1 MLKKSAAWAIDRFGV
16 DIVYRSLLDR
26 RVPKAPWYSGDGST
40 LMALLGV
47 QVITGAVL
55 ALTYSPAADSAYQSV
70 VYITDHMFLGWF
82 IRGLHYWSAGAMMI
96 MVVFH
101 LLRQILL
108 GGYKSPREGTWL
120 VGVPLF
126 FGVLF
131 LAYSG
136 YLLRWDERSIY
147 GIRVM
152 LQMLGRV
159 PFIGESLV
167 LFAQGGPSIGPATL
181 SRLYA
186 FHVLIVP
193 LAMFALVAFHVYL
206 VVVKGTMT
214 KGERSTEIKSVSQQR
229 KIYKSEAESEEG
241 GETFFPFTMI
251 KTGAMAGIVLIA
263 VFLAALFVGPSKLYP
278 AANFTS
284 PSMPAEEWWFWWL
297 SGLIALLPPSIAP
310 WFVVLL
316 PIAVLVFLLLL
327 PLIDRGPHRGARK
340 RPLWVIAIIA
350 TVAAILFLS
359 DYRRRSHFT
368 AWPDA
373 EPPTLPAGMVLPP
386 DAEQGR
392 ILFATYGC
400 NSCHA
405 VGKADA
411 SFAVDFALLR
421 GQLSREK
428 IREYILNPPLG
439 IAMPSYE
446 GRMTREELD
455 AVVAFCHV
463 VQTFPREN

>member
-1 MLKKSAAWAIDRFGV
+1 MFKKAAAWAIDRFGI
-16 DIVYRSLLDR
+16 DTFYQSLLNR

-40 LMALLGV
+40 LMALLGI
-47 QVITGAVL
+47 QVITGCVL
-55 ALTYSPAADSAYQSV
+55 ALTYSPSTDSAYQSV
-70 VYITDHMFLGWF
+70 VYITDQMFLGWF

-101 LLRQILL
+101 LLRQIVL

-120 VGVPLF
+120 IGVPLF

-131 LAYSG
+131 LAYTG

-152 LQMLGRV
+152 LQILGRV
-159 PFIGESLV
+159 PLVGDSLV

-186 FHVLIVP
+186 FHVLVIP
-193 LAMFALVAFHVYL
+193 LLMFALVGFHLYL
-206 VVVKGTMT
+206 IVLKGTMT
-214 KGERSTEIKSVSQQR
+214 KGERSTPIDSVSQQR
-229 KIYKSEAESEEG
+229 EIYKSEADSEEK

-251 KTGAMAGIVLIA
+251 KTGSMAAIVICLTLSA
-263 VFLAALFVGPSKLYP
+263 TVLLGPSKLYSE
-278 AANFTS
+278 ANFTE
-284 PSMPAEEWWFWWL
+284 PSMPAEEWWYWWL

-310 WFVVLL
+310 SAVVLL
-316 PIAVLVFLLLL
+316 PIAVLVFLLAL
-327 PLIDRGPHRGARK
+327 PFLDRSQHRGARN
-340 RPLWVIAIIA
+340 RPLWILFVVAI
-350 TVAAILFLS
+350 VAAILLLT
-359 DYRRRSHFT
+359 DYRRRSNFT

-373 EPPTLPAGMVLPP
+373 KLPELPAGMTLPP
-386 DAEQGR
+386 EAEQGR
-392 ILFATYGC
+392 ITFARYGC

-428 IREYILNPPLG
+428 IREYILNPPAG

-446 GRMTREELD
+446 GRMTEEQLN

-463 VQTFPREN
+463 VQTFPLED

>member
-1 MLKKSAAWAIDRFGV
+1 MLKKITAWAIDRFGI
-16 DIVYRSLLDR
+16 DKAYHSLLDR

-40 LMALLGV
+40 LMALLGI

-55 ALTYSPAADSAYQSV
+55 ALTYSPSTDSAYQSV
-70 VYITDHMFLGWF
+70 VYITDQMFLGWF

-159 PFIGESLV
+159 PLAGESLV

-181 SRLYA
+181 ARLYA
-186 FHVLIVP
+186 FHVLVIP
-193 LAMFALVAFHVYL
+193 LMMFALVGLHLYL
-206 VVVKGTMT
+206 VIIKGTMT
-214 KGERSTEIKSVSQQR
+214 KGERLTPIHSVPQQR
-229 KIYKSEAESEEG
+229 EIYKSEAASTDK
-241 GETFFPFTMI
+241 GETFFPFTML
-251 KTGAMAGIVLIA
+251 KTGTMTGIVVGITLLATI
-263 VFLAALFVGPSKLYP
+263 FLGPSKLYSE
-278 AANFTS
+278 ANFTD
-284 PSMPAEEWWFWWL
+284 PSMPAEEWWYWWL

-310 WFVVLL
+310 WAVVLL
-316 PIAVLVFLLLL
+316 PIAVLVFLLIL
-327 PLIDRGPHRGARK
+327 PFVDRSPLRGAK
-340 RPLWVIAIIA
+340 NRPLWILMVIA
-350 TVAAILFLS
+350 TVAAILLLT
-359 DYRRRSHFT
+359 DYRRRSNFT
-368 AWPDA
+368 AWPDSKL
-373 EPPTLPAGMVLPP
+373 PVLPAGMTLPP
-386 DAEQGR
+386 EAEEGR
-392 ILFATYGC
+392 VQFARFGC

-405 VGKADA
+405 VGKADG

-428 IREYILNPPLG
+428 IREYILNPPAG
-439 IAMPSYE
+439 VAMPSYE
-446 GRMTREELD
+446 GRMTEEELD

-463 VQTFPREN
+463 VQTFPLED

>member
-1 MLKKSAAWAIDRFGV
+1 MLKKSTAWAIDRFGI
-16 DIVYRSLLDR
+16 DKAYHSLLDR

-40 LMALLGV
+40 LMALLGI

-55 ALTYSPAADSAYQSV
+55 ALTYSPSTDSAYQSV
-70 VYITDHMFLGWF
+70 VYITDQMFLGWF

-152 LQMLGRV
+152 LQILGRV
-159 PFIGESLV
+159 PLVGDSLV

-181 SRLYA
+181 ARLYA
-186 FHVLIVP
+186 FHVLVIP
-193 LAMFALVAFHVYL
+193 LIMFALVGFHLYL
-206 VVVKGTMT
+206 VVIKGTMT
-214 KGERSTEIKSVSQQR
+214 KGERSMPVRSVAQQR
-229 KIYKSEAESEEG
+229 EIYKSEAASLEN
-241 GETFFPFTMI
+241 GETFFPFTML
-251 KTGAMAGIVLIA
+251 KTGTMAGIVIGLTLAAA
-263 VFLAALFVGPSKLYP
+263 VFLGPSKLYSE
-278 AANFTS
+278 ANFTES
-284 PSMPAEEWWFWWL
+284 TMPAEEWWYWWL

-310 WFVVLL
+310 WAVVLL
-316 PIAVLVFLLLL
+316 PIAVLAFLLAL
-327 PLIDRGPHRGARK
+327 PFVDRSPLRGARN
-340 RPLWVIAIIA
+340 RPVWIGLVIA
-350 TVAAILFLS
+350 TVITILLLT
-359 DYRRRSHFT
+359 DYRRRSPFT
-368 AWPDA
+368 AWPN
-373 EPPTLPAGMVLPP
+373 PRLPVLPAGMTLPP
-386 DAEQGR
+386 EAEQGR
-392 ILFATYGC
+392 MQFARYGC

-428 IREYILNPPLG
+428 IREYILNPPAG

-446 GRMTREELD
+446 GRMTDAELNS
-455 AVVAFCHV
+455 VVAFCHV
-463 VQTFPREN
+463 VQTFPRED

>member
-1 MLKKSAAWAIDRFGV
+1 MLKQSAHWVIDRFGL
-16 DIVYRSLLDR
+16 DTFYQSLLNR

-47 QVITGAVL
+47 QVVTGAVM
-55 ALTYSPAADSAYQSV
+55 ALTYSPATDSAYQSV
-70 VYITDHMFLGWF
+70 VYITDQMILGWF

-101 LLRQILL
+101 LLRQIIL

-152 LQMLGRV
+152 LQMTGRV
-159 PFIGESLV
+159 PFVGDSLV
-167 LFAQGGPSIGPATL
+167 LFIQGGPSVGPSTL
-181 SRLYA
+181 TRLYA
-186 FHVLIVP
+186 FHVLVVP
-193 LAMFALVAFHVYL
+193 LLMFALVGFHLYL
-206 VVVKGTMT
+206 IVIKGTMT
-214 KGERSTEIKSVSQQR
+214 KGERSIQINSVAQQR
-229 KIYKSEAESEEG
+229 EIYHAEADSDDK
-241 GETFFPFTMI
+241 GETFFPFTMLR
-251 KTGAMAGIVLIA
+251 TGAMAGTVIAITLIA
-263 VFLAALFVGPSKLYP
+263 TITLGPSKLYP
-278 AANFTS
+278 EANLTE
-284 PSMPAEEWWFWWL
+284 PSMPAEEWWYWWL

-310 WFVVLL
+310 WAVVLL
-316 PIAVLVFLLLL
+316 PVAVLVFLLVL
-327 PLIDRGPHRGARK
+327 PFVDRSPARGSRN
-340 RPLWVIAIIA
+340 RPLWTLVVIAV
-350 TVAAILFLS
+350 VAAILFLS

-368 AWPDA
+368 AWPDSKLP
-373 EPPTLPAGMVLPP
+373 ELPAGMTLPP
-386 DAEQGR
+386 EAEQGR
-392 ILFATYGC
+392 VLFARYGC

-428 IREYILNPPLG
+428 IREYILNPPSG

-446 GRMTREELD
+446 GRMTEEDLD

-463 VQTFPREN
+463 VQTFPRED

>member
-1 MLKKSAAWAIDRFGV
+1 MLKKSAAWAIDRFGI
-16 DIVYRSLLDR
+16 DTIYHSLLDR

-40 LMALLGV
+40 LMALLGI
-47 QVITGAVL
+47 QVVTGIVL
-55 ALTYSPAADSAYQSV
+55 ALTYSPSTDSAFQSV
-70 VYITDHMFLGWF
+70 VYITDQMFLGWF

-101 LLRQILL
+101 LLRQIIL

-159 PFIGESLV
+159 PLVGDSLV

-181 SRLYA
+181 ARLYA
-186 FHVLIVP
+186 FHVLVVP
-193 LAMFALVAFHVYL
+193 LVMFALVGFHLYL
-206 VVVKGTMT
+206 IVIKGTMT
-214 KGERSTEIKSVSQQR
+214 KGERSIPIDSISQQR
-229 KIYKSEAESEEG
+229 EIYRSEAASEDK
-241 GETFFPFTMI
+241 GETFFPFTML
-251 KTGAMAGIVLIA
+251 KTASMAVIVVGITV
-263 VFLAALFVGPSKLYP
+263 LAAIFLGPSKLYLE
-278 AANFTS
+278 ANLTE
-284 PSMPAEEWWFWWL
+284 PSMPAEEWWYWWL

-310 WFVVLL
+310 WAVVLL
-316 PIAVLVFLLLL
+316 PIVVLVFLLIL
-327 PLIDRGPHRGARK
+327 PFVDRSPLRGARN
-340 RPLWVIAIIA
+340 RPVWMLLVIA
-350 TVAAILFLS
+350 TVVAILLLS
-359 DYRRRSHFT
+359 DYRRRSNFT
-368 AWPDA
+368 AWPDSRL
-373 EPPTLPAGMVLPP
+373 PTLPAGMTLPP
-386 DAEQGR
+386 EPEQGR
-392 ILFATYGC
+392 VQFTRYGC

-428 IREYILNPPLG
+428 IREYILNPPAG
-439 IAMPSYE
+439 VAMPSYE
-446 GRMTREELD
+446 GRMTESELN

-463 VQTFPREN
+463 VQTFPLED

>member
-1 MLKKSAAWAIDRFGV
+1 MLKKSTAWAIDRFGI
-16 DIVYRSLLDR
+16 DKVYHSLLDR

-40 LMALLGV
+40 LIALLGI

-55 ALTYSPAADSAYQSV
+55 ALTYSPSTDSAYQSV
-70 VYITDHMFLGWF
+70 VYITDQMFLGWF

-96 MVVFH
+96 MVLFH
-101 LLRQILL
+101 LLRQIIL

-152 LQMLGRV
+152 LQILGRV
-159 PFIGESLV
+159 PLVGDSLV

-186 FHVLIVP
+186 FHVLVIP
-193 LAMFALVAFHVYL
+193 LIMFALVGFHLYL
-206 VVVKGTMT
+206 VIIKGTMT
-214 KGERSTEIKSVSQQR
+214 KGERSMPVRSVAQQR
-229 KIYKSEAESEEG
+229 EIYKSEAASLEN
-241 GETFFPFTMI
+241 GETFFPFTML
-251 KTGAMAGIVLIA
+251 KTGTMAGIVIGLTLLA
-263 VFLAALFVGPSKLYP
+263 TVFLGPSKLYSE
-278 AANFTS
+278 ANFTES
-284 PSMPAEEWWFWWL
+284 TMPAEEWWYWWL

-310 WFVVLL
+310 WAVVLL
-316 PIAVLVFLLLL
+316 PIAVLAFLLIL
-327 PLIDRGPHRGARK
+327 PFVDRSPLRGARN
-340 RPLWVIAIIA
+340 RPVWIVLVIA
-350 TVAAILFLS
+350 TVITILLLT
-359 DYRRRSHFT
+359 DYRRRSPFT
-368 AWPDA
+368 AWPNSRLPA
-373 EPPTLPAGMVLPP
+373 LPAGMTLPP
-386 DAEQGR
+386 EAEQGR
-392 ILFATYGC
+392 MLFARYGC

-428 IREYILNPPLG
+428 IREYILNPPAG

-446 GRMTREELD
+446 GRMTEAELN

-463 VQTFPREN
+463 VQTFPLED

>member
-1 MLKKSAAWAIDRFGV
+1 
-16 DIVYRSLLDR
+16 
-26 RVPKAPWYSGDGST
+26 
-40 LMALLGV
+40 
-47 QVITGAVL
+47 
-55 ALTYSPAADSAYQSV
+55 
-70 VYITDHMFLGWF
+70 
-82 IRGLHYWSAGAMMI
+82 MMI

-152 LQMLGRV
+152 LQILGRV
-159 PFIGESLV
+159 PLVGDSLV

-181 SRLYA
+181 ARLYA
-186 FHVLIVP
+186 FHVLVIP
-193 LAMFALVAFHVYL
+193 LIMFALVGFHLYL
-206 VVVKGTMT
+206 VVIKGTMT
-214 KGERSTEIKSVSQQR
+214 KGERSMPVRSVAQQR
-229 KIYKSEAESEEG
+229 EIYKSEAASLEN
-241 GETFFPFTMI
+241 GETFFPFTML
-251 KTGAMAGIVLIA
+251 KTGTMAGIVIGLTLAAA
-263 VFLAALFVGPSKLYP
+263 VFLGPSKLYSE
-278 AANFTS
+278 ANFTES
-284 PSMPAEEWWFWWL
+284 TMPAEEWWYWWL

-310 WFVVLL
+310 WAVVLL
-316 PIAVLVFLLLL
+316 PIAVLAFLLAL
-327 PLIDRGPHRGARK
+327 PFVDRSPLRGARN
-340 RPLWVIAIIA
+340 RPVWIGLVIA
-350 TVAAILFLS
+350 TVITILLLT
-359 DYRRRSHFT
+359 DYRRRSPFT
-368 AWPDA
+368 AWPN
-373 EPPTLPAGMVLPP
+373 PRLPVLPAGMTLPP
-386 DAEQGR
+386 EAEQGR
-392 ILFATYGC
+392 MQFARYGC

-428 IREYILNPPLG
+428 IREYILNPPAG

-446 GRMTREELD
+446 GRMTDAELNS
-455 AVVAFCHV
+455 VVAFCHV
-463 VQTFPREN
+463 VQTFPRED

>member
-1 MLKKSAAWAIDRFGV
+1 MLKKSTAWAIDRFGI
-16 DIVYRSLLDR
+16 DKAYHSLLDR

-40 LMALLGV
+40 LMALLGI

-55 ALTYSPAADSAYQSV
+55 ALTYSPSTDSAYQSV
-70 VYITDHMFLGWF
+70 VYITDQMFLGWF

-108 GGYKSPREGTWL
+108 GGYKSPREGTWF

-152 LQMLGRV
+152 LQILGRV
-159 PFIGESLV
+159 PLVGDSLV

-181 SRLYA
+181 ARLYA
-186 FHVLIVP
+186 FHVLVIP
-193 LAMFALVAFHVYL
+193 LIMFALVGFHLYL
-206 VVVKGTMT
+206 VVIKGTMT
-214 KGERSTEIKSVSQQR
+214 KGERSMPVRSVAQQR
-229 KIYKSEAESEEG
+229 EIYKSEAASLEN
-241 GETFFPFTMI
+241 GETFFPFTML
-251 KTGAMAGIVLIA
+251 KTGTMAGIVIGLTLAAA
-263 VFLAALFVGPSKLYP
+263 VFLGPSKLYSE
-278 AANFTS
+278 ANFTES
-284 PSMPAEEWWFWWL
+284 TMPAEEWWYWWL

-310 WFVVLL
+310 WAVVLL
-316 PIAVLVFLLLL
+316 PIAVLAFLLAL
-327 PLIDRGPHRGARK
+327 PFVDRSPLRGARN
-340 RPLWVIAIIA
+340 RPVWIGLVIA
-350 TVAAILFLS
+350 TVITILLLT
-359 DYRRRSHFT
+359 DYRRRSPFT
-368 AWPDA
+368 AWPN
-373 EPPTLPAGMVLPP
+373 PRLPVLPAGMTLPP
-386 DAEQGR
+386 EAEQGR
-392 ILFATYGC
+392 MQFARYGC

-428 IREYILNPPLG
+428 IREYILNPPAG

-446 GRMTREELD
+446 GRMTDAELKS
-455 AVVAFCHV
+455 VVAFCHV
-463 VQTFPREN
+463 VQTFPRED